1 MDPNQARN
9 LFTNWTIMYNQF
21 LTLFGQNPGT
31 TQGML
36 QVCNGIETFNLCMFG
51 NMDCMFM
58 GYLANQTDDI
68 AFMSRGVY
76 DMYANFNCG
85 PGINTL
91 LHEGL
96 ACSQRI
102 MSGYQNTLQACVTT
116 YQSSVTHDPSNGCQ
130 YATGLINCWSAP
142 FYTAPCRRERS
153 ADVWWALIRGPFTT
167 EEYLDTH
174 HKVIDGV
181 HHFKI
186 PDYIGLV
193 DGKKVKV
200 EGPWMHD

>member
-9 LFTNWTIMYNQF
+9 LFTVINIIFLKEIPIIQNWTIMYNQF

-68 AFMSRGVY
+68 VQAYSFQFNFRQHSISRHSCPEESTICTPTSTVVLESIV
-76 DMYANFNCG
+76 AQFLL
-85 PGINTL
+85 ISSKKIVFSAL

-96 ACSQRI
+96 TCPQRI

-130 YATGLINCWSAP
+130 
-142 FYTAPCRRERS
+142 
-153 ADVWWALIRGPFTT
+153 
-167 EEYLDTH
+167 
-174 HKVIDGV
+174 
-181 HHFKI
+181 
-186 PDYIGLV
+186 
-193 DGKKVKV
+193 
-200 EGPWMHD
+200 